1 MSRAFVK
8 EDDDAPEEPLPERPI
23 SEHPNYVTPSGLAQ
37 LGARLEELEVE
48 RLEFDRRDDDDSAAE
63 RLRYV
68 ERELRYYRRRLET
81 AVPVDPGSQP
91 DDVVAFGAAVTVDD
105 GSGAVQRYTIVGED
119 EADPDAGLVSWVSP
133 LSRIVEGARV
143 GDHVVWR
150 RPAGSLELVITKIE
164 RAGRPTA

>member
-1 MSRAFVK
+1 VSRAFVK

-37 LGARLEELEVE
+37 LGARLEEFEVE
-48 RLEFDRRDDDDSAAE
+48 RLELDRRDDDDSAAE

-81 AVPVDPGSQP
+81 AVPVDPASQP

-105 GSGAVQRYTIVGED
+105 GSGALQRYTIVGED

-133 LSRIVEGARV
+133 LSRIVEGAPV

-164 RAGRPTA
+164 HAGRPTA